1 GYYYKNMENWT
12 DPFVPLSLLVRKK

>member
-1 GYYYKNMENWT
+1 YYYKNMENWT